1 MIELF
6 LKDQRENLQKLK
18 DMSLSEKM
26 DENAAQSYLQADA
39 EVKHLEEV
47 KKIFYRGNHF

>member
-1 MIELF
+1 LIELF